1 MKEQYEMQYNYIH
14 LDKIQ
19 GEDKI
24 SLTRTLKDSEDLALF
39 EQEAIQIIIDYKWE
53 TYAKRFFLIKL
64 FTYAVFLV
72 TFFVDLETLHGNA
85 SEEADVHPRIK
96 DLAFIIRKVICELI
110 QLYFLM
116 YEIVQFRKEKKEYFK
131 DFWNYFELL
140 GIFLYQW
147 ASILDITN
155 ENTSDICRIL
165 FVFSVMFSLIKVL
178 YLIRVFR

>member
-1 MKEQYEMQYNYIH
+1 MLGLSKTSPVLGRRILFAIGIILKE
-14 LDKIQ
+14 
-19 GEDKI
+19 
-24 SLTRTLKDSEDLALF
+24 
-39 EQEAIQIIIDYKWE
+39 
-53 TYAKRFFLIKL
+53 
-64 FTYAVFLV
+64 
-72 TFFVDLETLHGNA
+72 
-85 SEEADVHPRIK
+85 
-96 DLAFIIRKVICELI
+96 
-110 QLYFLM
+110 
-116 YEIVQFRKEKKEYFK
+116 